1 MATVG
6 IISEFKFC
14 SSMPPKLDPAGVTV
28 WLMMHQ
34 QLLLLDRRLG
44 YSVINFP
51 SKLAIWNPITLS
63 FQYCRITQLD
73 HTAQQRAAYG
83 L

>member
-1 MATVG
+1 MH
-6 IISEFKFC
+6 
-14 SSMPPKLDPAGVTV
+14 PKLDPAGVMV

-34 QLLLLDRRLG
+34 QQLDRRLG

-51 SKLAIWNPITLS
+51 STLAIWNSSTPS

-73 HTAQQRAAYG
+73 HTAQQGAACG

>member
-6 IISEFKFC
+6 IIPEFKFC
-14 SSMPPKLDPAGVTV
+14 SSMHPKLNPAGVMV

-34 QLLLLDRRLG
+34 QQLLLLDHRLG

-51 SKLAIWNPITLS
+51 STLAIWNSSTPSSILQDYS
-63 FQYCRITQLD
+63 
-73 HTAQQRAAYG
+73 A
-83 L
+83 